1 MRKIIK
7 LASIIMIASML
18 LMGCSKVESA
28 ESVVNEFFSKI
39 QNIKI
44 DEADEYII
52 KEDMPKDAELELIQ
66 GNDEGNYEKD
76 GYEKFSKLLYGDLKY
91 SIISSKENSDG
102 DIIVTTEIETYN
114 MLSSID
120 KFIERYTQVDYENYQ
135 KEENEKISQNDLK
148 SIGNHIIKDVLNN
161 EELVREKNTIDI
173 TLKRKL
179 GVWKIEMSEPL
190 FRIFSVGTL
199 SY

>member
-18 LMGCSKVESA
+18 LMGCSKIESA

-102 DIIVTTEIETYN
+102 DVIVTTEIETYN
-114 MLSSID
+114 MLSAID

>member
-7 LASIIMIASML
+7 LASITMIASML
-18 LMGCSKVESA
+18 LMGCSKIESA

-102 DIIVTTEIETYN
+102 DVIVTIEIETYN
-114 MLSSID
+114 MLSAID

-135 KEENEKISQNDLK
+135 KEENEKISQDDLK

-199 SY
+199 NY